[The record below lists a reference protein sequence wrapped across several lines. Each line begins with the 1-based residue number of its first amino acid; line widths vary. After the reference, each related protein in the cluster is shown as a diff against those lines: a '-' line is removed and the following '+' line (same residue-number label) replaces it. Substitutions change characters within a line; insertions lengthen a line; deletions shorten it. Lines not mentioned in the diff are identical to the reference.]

1 MMKEAMH
8 PYESLSMSSVGIVV
22 GIYLVAMHAW
32 MLAKPEQSQG
42 ILKKLPRNH
51 NAGIYTMAIGLIWFW
66 LLVAPD
72 LRGPFSWLGKLS
84 MDLGEFNFL
93 KRYLQ
98 IAVPLVCF
106 GLITQVREFLFV
118 RGLGV
123 IALMVAAPILDA
135 AFLKEPGSRLL
146 LSIFAYALLT
156 KGMFWIGMPYTF
168 RDAVAWATKTQGR
181 WKVLAAGGLAYG
193 VLVLAFSFTAWRGF

>member
-1 MMKEAMH
+1 MKEAMH
-8 PYESLSMSSVGIVV
+8 PYESLSLSTVGIVV
-22 GIYLVAMHAW
+22 GIYLVASHGL
-32 MLAKPEQSQG
+32 MLAKSGPAQAW
-42 ILKKLPRNH
+42 LKKLPRH
-51 NAGIYTMAIGLIWFW
+51 YNAGVYTMSLGLIWFW

-72 LRGPFSWLGKLS
+72 IRGSFSWLGTLS

-98 IAVPLVCF
+98 IIVPLACF

-123 IALMVAAPILDA
+123 VALMVAAPILEA
-135 AFLKEPGSRLL
+135 AFLKEPSSRIL
-146 LSIFAYALLT
+146 LSFFAYALLT

-168 RDAVAWATKTQGR
+168 RDAVDWATKSETR
-181 WKVLAAGGLAYG
+181 WKALVGGGLAYG
-193 VLVLAFSFTAWRGF
+193 VLILILSVTAWRGH